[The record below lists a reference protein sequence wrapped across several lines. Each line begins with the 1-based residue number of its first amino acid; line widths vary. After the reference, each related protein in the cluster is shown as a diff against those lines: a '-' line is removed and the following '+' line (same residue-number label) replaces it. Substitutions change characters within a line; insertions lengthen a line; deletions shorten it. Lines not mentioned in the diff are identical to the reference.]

1 MVSYVHAF
9 MGTSIQ
15 DEVNQLL
22 AKAGRLRHAALAT
35 SMRHYRAL
43 LLKVA
48 RELEAKAAAL
58 EIGAERQLH

>member
-1 MVSYVHAF
+1 MVSYVQTF
-9 MGTSIQ
+9 MGANVQ
-15 DEVNQLL
+15 EEVNKLL

-58 EIGAERQLH
+58 EIDAERQLN